1 MIKVAAR
8 IFDVYD
14 DEHGEIARMLPEE
27 LHSVKVAERDAVEA
41 LPDRCFALVMKT
53 ADGAVRRRFPVHD
66 ADSLKLSQAYFEH
79 TRQGLPESVVDV
91 VVAKFATA
99 EQVLAGE
106 GSREDYNKVA
116 YVDLS
121 QLSPAATV
129 KYAEK
134 AYGLTL
140 DGRNHFPLHDE
151 GLVKL
156 AIERFPFT
164 IEGLEPEQR
173 FQYARAI
180 EKRASVLG
188 LEVPSDSPVNLY
200 TNDEPNLFSLRR
212 AIEQRKQAVA
222 SRGDVHTEVLDQL
235 ATAAG
240 CHLVRGDIESAASFT
255 WREAKLAGVR
265 KISEEHIITVLQNFD
280 KLAGFTNYHYLRGLA
295 DPFAAVFT
303 KTGAPSTGF
312 LVDGVDLSKVD
323 PAQLADR
330 FDDQFVQEFQE
341 NPVAVYKS
349 LPDPVRSVI
358 RSMAES
364 NMGQPS
370 RGRTRQE
377 PPSTVGSAGDPMHR
391 LNPAYVNGSA
401 LSD

>member
-8 IFDVYD
+8 LFDVYD
-14 DEHGEIARMLPEE
+14 DEHGEIARALPEE
-27 LHSVKVAERDAVEA
+27 LHSVKVAERDTVEA

-53 ADGAVRRRFPVHD
+53 ADGAIRRRFPVHD
-66 ADSLKLSQAYFEH
+66 ADALKLSQAYFAQ
-79 TRQGLPESVVDV
+79 TRTGLPAAITEIVE
-91 VVAKFATA
+91 AKFAA
-99 EQVLAGE
+99 AAAVLSGT
-106 GSREDYNKVA
+106 GDRGDYNKVA
-116 YVDLS
+116 YVDLG
-121 QLSPAATV
+121 QLMPATDV

-151 GLVKL
+151 GLIKQAV
-156 AIERFPFT
+156 ARFPFT

-180 EKRASVLG
+180 EKRATILG
-188 LEVPSDSPVNLY
+188 IEIPGDSPVNLY
-200 TNDEPNLFSLRR
+200 TNPEPNLFALRR

-222 SRGDVHTEVLDQL
+222 SRPDVHTEVLDQL

-240 CHLVRGDIESAASFT
+240 CHLVRGDIETPASFT
-255 WREAKLAGVR
+255 WREAKLAGIR
-265 KISEEHIITVLQNFD
+265 KISEAHIVTVLQNFD
-280 KLAGFTNYHYLRGLA
+280 KLAGFTNWHYLRGLA

-303 KTGAPSTGF
+303 KTGAPATGF

-330 FDDQFVQEFQE
+330 FDDHFVSEFQE

-401 LSD
+401 LSE